1 MKQLLVVCLTLTISS
16 CAVNKSN
23 FEKPKKVN
31 FLGGKGGDGGK
42 GENGKNGEG
51 GKDGKS
57 GVVIIKTKQQYVA
70 LHYF

>member
-1 MKQLLVVCLTLTISS
+1 MKQLLVVCLILTLSS

-23 FEKPKKVN
+23 SEKPKKII

-42 GENGKNGEG
+42 GKDGKDGED

-57 GVVIIKTKQQYVA
+57 GVIIIKTKQQ
-70 LHYF
+70 

>member
-16 CAVNKSN
+16 CTVNKSN

-42 GENGKNGEG
+42 
-51 GKDGKS
+51 DGKS

>member
-16 CAVNKSN
+16 CTVNKSN

-42 GENGKNGEG
+42 GENVKDGEN

-57 GVVIIKTKQQYVA
+57 EVLIIKTNDQ
-70 LHYF
+70 